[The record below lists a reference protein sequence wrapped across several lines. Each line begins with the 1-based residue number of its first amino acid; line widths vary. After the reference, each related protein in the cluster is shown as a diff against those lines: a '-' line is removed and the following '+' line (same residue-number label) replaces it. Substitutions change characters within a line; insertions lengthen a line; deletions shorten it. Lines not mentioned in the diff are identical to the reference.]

1 MGRVI
6 SFLILVALAGLSA
19 RAAAAGM
26 DVDYARSRVE
36 VGVKSTVDSFTGRLE
51 KYRVSVEWGPSDPL
65 PAKARMSF
73 DFADLKTGDTDR
85 DGAMLKWLGHDSQPG
100 GEFVLGGW
108 RREGTTNLAT
118 GELTIHG
125 VKREVAIPVVAGQT
139 NGVWVVDGEALLDY
153 RDFGLPKI
161 RKALVL
167 TVNPLLRVRFHV
179 VAKAA
184 VKS

>member
-1 MGRVI
+1 M
-6 SFLILVALAGLSA
+6 ILVALAGLPV
-19 RAAAAGM
+19 RGAAAGI

-36 VGVKSTVDSFTGRLE
+36 VGVKSTVDSFTGHLE
-51 KYRVSVEWGPSDPL
+51 KYAVSVEWPPSELL

-73 DFADLKTGDTDR
+73 DFADLKTGDTNR
-85 DGAMLKWLGHDSQPG
+85 DSAMLKWLGHDSLPG
-100 GEFVLGGW
+100 GVFVLGGW

-125 VKREVAIPVVAGQT
+125 VKREVSMPVVAGLT
-139 NGVWVVDGEALLDY
+139 NGVWEVDGEAVLDY

-167 TVNPLLRVRFHV
+167 TVNPRLRVRFHV